1 MASPD
6 QERVSRGTVAAR
18 ISTGAVQLF
27 ARYTGRGPTRAHA
40 WFIGDM
46 AVIVMR
52 DTLTEGEQRLAQAGK
67 AEEVLRTRR
76 AYQDLLGP
84 ELTALVEENL
94 GRKVVAF
101 VGSDHVDPDVA
112 VEFFLLEPF
121 SRNGA
126 SADGESPDT

>member
-1 MASPD
+1 MASRE
-6 QERVSRGTVAAR
+6 QERVRRGAVAAR

-27 ARYTGRGPTRAHA
+27 ARYTGRGPTRAHS
-40 WFIGDM
+40 WFVGDM

-52 DTLTEGEQRLAQAGK
+52 DTLTEGEDRLVRAGRT
-67 AEEVLRTRR
+67 EEVLRTRR

-94 GRKVVAF
+94 GRRVVAF
-101 VGSDHVDPDVA
+101 VGSDHVDPDLA
-112 VEFFLLEPF
+112 IEFFLLEPL
-121 SRNGA
+121 SRDGA